1 VEDLLPA
8 WAQPGKDVLEVGS
21 RGGRCA
27 QRDRIERPA
36 ASRKEREA
44 EAAAH
49 DLEATASDVLMRHPV
64 SSDMQRRTEQQR
76 TQP

>member
-1 VEDLLPA
+1 VEELLPA

-21 RGGRCA
+21 RGSCRA
-27 QRDRIERPA
+27 QRDGIEWSA
-36 ASRKEREA
+36 ASGKEGEA

-64 SSDMQRRTEQQR
+64 GSDMQRWADQQR